1 MTTRK
6 LFAAI
11 LFLAL
16 FVMATREIS
25 DPDFWWH
32 LRTGQFIAETFSI
45 PHTDIFSHTN
55 FGKPWVTH
63 EWLSELFIYTIFRLG
78 SFPLLVFVF
87 AAIITLAFALIY
99 LLCDGKP
106 LVAGFAVLFAALAT
120 APTWGVRP
128 QMISMLMMSVFLWLL
143 DPRPYPPLSGTG
155 EGANK
160 QRPLWILIPLMVL
173 WVNLHSGFAIGI
185 VLIGIF
191 LVGGILGDHS
201 RSRELIDL
209 HNPRLKF
216 LALVFFACLAV
227 VLLNPNG
234 ATMYVY
240 PFETLTSHA
249 MQTYIQEW
257 FTPDF
262 HAPEFQPFALLLLA
276 TLASFA
282 ISQKKPS
289 LTELLL
295 LVGSGYAGLRSARN
309 IPIFALIAAPI
320 LARNLWDWLQARGWD
335 RFFEFRAGQTRGAQM
350 LNWVLLLIVGLA
362 SVVRI
367 VLIVTN
373 QNAVER
379 EKFPAAAVD
388 FLKAQS
394 VKGELYN
401 SYGWGGYLIWRL
413 YPMRVFIDGR
423 ADVYGDVF
431 IEEFLRAYRTNG
443 DWQSELAR
451 YNVGTVLIEP
461 DAPLALQLAQDTTW
475 RKVYEDKLAIV
486 FETK

>member
-32 LRTGQFIAETFSI
+32 LRTGQFISETISI

-63 EWLSELFIYTIFRLG
+63 EWLSELFIYAIFRIG
-78 SFPLLVFVF
+78 SFPLLSLVF
-87 AAIITLAFALIY
+87 AGIITLAFALTY
-99 LLCDGKP
+99 LRCNGKP
-106 LVAGFAVLFAALAT
+106 LGAGFALLFAALAT

-143 DPRPYPPLSGTG
+143 DPHPYSLPETEERPKKP
-155 EGANK
+155 
-160 QRPLWILIPLMVL
+160 RPLWILIPLMIL
-173 WVNLHSGFAIGI
+173 WVNLHSGFALGI
-185 VLIGIF
+185 VIVGIF
-191 LVGGILGDHS
+191 LAGEILSGHS
-201 RSRELIDL
+201 GSFKWIDF
-209 HNPRLKF
+209 HNPRLRT

-227 VLLNPNG
+227 VPLNPNG
-234 ATMYVY
+234 ATMYIY
-240 PFETLTSHA
+240 PLETLTSHA

-262 HAPEFQPFALLLLA
+262 HTPEFQPFALLLLV

-282 ISQKKPS
+282 ISQKRPT

-309 IPIFALIAAPI
+309 IPIFALVAAPI
-320 LARNLWDWLQARGWD
+320 LARNLWDWLQTRGWD
-335 RFFEFRAGQTRGAQM
+335 RFFEFRTGQTRGAQL
-350 LNWVLLLIVGLA
+350 LNWVFLLLVGLA
-362 SVVRI
+362 SVARI
-367 VLIVTN
+367 ALVVTN
-373 QNAVER
+373 QTTVEQ
-379 EKFPAAAVD
+379 EKIPTAAVD
-388 FLKAQS
+388 FLQAQV

-413 YPMRVFIDGR
+413 YPRRVFIDGR
-423 ADVYGDVF
+423 ADVYGDAF
-431 IEEFLRAYRTNG
+431 IEEFLRAYRANAGWAGTL
-443 DWQSELAR
+443 ER

-461 DAPLALQLAQDTTW
+461 DAPLARQLAQDILW
-475 RKVYEDKLAIV
+475 KRVYEDKVAVV
-486 FETK
+486 FQK